1 MTTCDCRA
9 AAENVA
15 RFYENL
21 TPLLLGKIDAFYA
34 ENARFKDPFNDVAGL
49 KAITRIFEHM
59 FETVESP
66 RFVITNII
74 AEGQQAML
82 AWDFN
87 LNLRNRAIVIRGVSH
102 LSFDEAGYVEN
113 HRDYWDAAEEL
124 YARLPLIGALMRLL
138 RRKLSATE
146 G

>member
-1 MTTCDCRA
+1 MTSFDCRA

-34 ENARFKDPFNDVAGL
+34 ENARFKDPFNDVTGL

-59 FETVESP
+59 FDTVESP

-74 AEGQQAML
+74 ADGQQAML
-82 AWDFN
+82 AWDFH
-87 LNLRNRAIVIRGVSH
+87 LNLRDRAIVIRGVSH
-102 LSFDEAGYVEN
+102 LSFDEAGHVEN

>member
-1 MTTCDCRA
+1 M

-21 TPLLLGKIDAFYA
+21 TPLLLGKIDTVYA
-34 ENARFKDPFNDVAGL
+34 GNAHFKDPFNDVTGL
-49 KAITRIFEHM
+49 EAITRIFEHM

-66 RFVITNII
+66 RFVVTSII
-74 AEGQQAML
+74 AEGRQAML
-82 AWDFN
+82 AWDFH
-87 LNLRNRAIVIRGVSH
+87 LRLRGGPVVIRGVSH
-102 LSFDEAGYVEN
+102 LCFDDAGRVEV

-124 YARLPLIGALMRLL
+124 YARLPVVGALMRLL

-146 G
+146 A